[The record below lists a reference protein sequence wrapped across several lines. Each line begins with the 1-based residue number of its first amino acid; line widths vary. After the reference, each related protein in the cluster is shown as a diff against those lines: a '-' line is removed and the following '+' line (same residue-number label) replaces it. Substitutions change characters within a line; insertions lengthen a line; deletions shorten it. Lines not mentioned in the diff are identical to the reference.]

1 MAGTA
6 FARSMVVSR
15 AVVFFCVARFESAL
29 QADGDWRGVGSA
41 AAVDEHGRV
50 HNLFWTAG
58 EVAFGRAAVSG
69 FLFRGAGSLA
79 GIWVESRRAGAVA
92 TAFIIARPGHGT
104 GLRVVAFR

>member
-1 MAGTA
+1 
-6 FARSMVVSR
+6 
-15 AVVFFCVARFESAL
+15 
-29 QADGDWRGVGSA
+29 A

-79 GIWVESRRAGAVA
+79 GIWIESRRAGPVA

-104 GLRVVAFR
+104 RHRVVAFRTERAVPSRKTCASVCGAALAACICRLVST